1 MFSVIPRAL
10 SPFEYSEA
18 YGSLAANICEDT
30 MQASRASARSIEKLS
45 FELVYH
51 IVACLDDRP
60 DDHYDE
66 VEDQARIP
74 LGLLACSLVCRSWN
88 QICRAHV
95 FRVVT
100 LKHGQDVLT
109 RRLSFLHSTAPHLYK
124 NIRRLNVFLEGDHRT
139 FAEWIPDC
147 ISRLTNVSA
156 LRLDAELIRGTVLD
170 ILSTSGIMSLLP
182 TLRLKQLAL
191 DLWGVDGAS
200 LDLIPVLSA
209 CATTVESLSLEIYE
223 VYEHG
228 EASASAPPSPVRL
241 DALRHLQIFSSIC
254 TLPSTT
260 LIECPNLE
268 SLTLECFVGDGRW
281 YIPSWIPATLSELI
295 LHVDLP
301 AEIPD
306 LSTSIRPSVLTIRTF
321 RRAAASYS
329 DAMAGVGAWIGRL
342 PDPCAIQELTIIISS
357 DHSGDGDGDGSGS
370 CCYPEAADYA
380 GLCTVLE
387 PLYTRGA
394 LQHIH
399 LNIAR
404 RADGAP
410 ANDGPLASAT
420 AVVAAERALA
430 PILEEMSAG
439 DYKRITCTRGKVD
452 VLLIRNIVDVLMRK
466 GFV

>member
-223 VYEHG
+223 
-228 EASASAPPSPVRL
+228 
-241 DALRHLQIFSSIC
+241 
-254 TLPSTT
+254 
-260 LIECPNLE
+260 
-268 SLTLECFVGDGRW
+268 
-281 YIPSWIPATLSELI
+281 
-295 LHVDLP
+295 
-301 AEIPD
+301 
-306 LSTSIRPSVLTIRTF
+306 
-321 RRAAASYS
+321 
-329 DAMAGVGAWIGRL
+329 
-342 PDPCAIQELTIIISS
+342 ELTIIISS